1 MRPLAMSLEN
11 EVVRTEPSIWE
22 LKGEEDLWKETKE
35 ERLHG

>member
-22 LKGEEDLWKETKE
+22 LKGEDLWKETKE